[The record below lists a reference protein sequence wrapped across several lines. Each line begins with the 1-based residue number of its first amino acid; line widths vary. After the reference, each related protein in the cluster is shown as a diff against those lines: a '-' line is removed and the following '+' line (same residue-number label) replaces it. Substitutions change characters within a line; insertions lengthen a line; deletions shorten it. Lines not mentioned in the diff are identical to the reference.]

1 MAQKAL
7 VVNLAG
13 ATSGADLGGSSK
25 YSIEA
30 LEDPCGEEFRTQQ
43 LKAFL
48 PLVLC

>member
-1 MAQKAL
+1 MAWKAL
-7 VVNLAG
+7 GVNLAG

-30 LEDPCGEEFRTQQ
+30 LEDPCGEEFRTRQ